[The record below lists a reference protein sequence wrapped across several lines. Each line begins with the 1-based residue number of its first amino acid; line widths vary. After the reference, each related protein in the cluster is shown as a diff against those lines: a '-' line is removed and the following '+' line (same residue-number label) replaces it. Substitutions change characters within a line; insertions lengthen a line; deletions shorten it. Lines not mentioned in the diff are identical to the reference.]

1 MQAQHEDDV
10 GALLVHAE
18 ELVAEGGVEVP
29 ANILRAHLRDG
40 RSMAVGAWWAHGKG
54 VQLNKGVYAA
64 SSRQT
69 GSRSLRSAGR
79 LSCRALD
86 YSCPA

>member
-54 VQLNKGVYAA
+54 VQLNKGVVRTFITA
-64 SSRQT
+64 
-69 GSRSLRSAGR
+69 
-79 LSCRALD
+79 D
-86 YSCPA
+86 WIP